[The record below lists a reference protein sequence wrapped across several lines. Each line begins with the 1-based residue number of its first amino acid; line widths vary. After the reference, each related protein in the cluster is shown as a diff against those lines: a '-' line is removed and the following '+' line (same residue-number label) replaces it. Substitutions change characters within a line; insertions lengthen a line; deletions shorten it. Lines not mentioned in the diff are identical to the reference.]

1 MPKFWNFKKLNN
13 LLFRFLHEFLIDWD
27 GEQFFD
33 EILGLI
39 KVCQITEFKEIY
51 DTILSQVEQHFH
63 VYTLIDKVI
72 FIKQGRGLFSCSSII
87 KSFKAV
93 PRIHFIWTWT

>member
-1 MPKFWNFKKLNN
+1 M
-13 LLFRFLHEFLIDWD
+13 HEFLIDWD

-51 DTILSQVEQHFH
+51 DTILSQVEQHFP

-72 FIKQGRGLFSCSSII
+72 FAKQGRGLFTCSSII
-87 KSFKAV
+87 KSSAQDSFHLDVDPDPGSTLKINLD
-93 PRIHFIWTWT
+93 PGHNHFF

>member
-1 MPKFWNFKKLNN
+1 
-13 LLFRFLHEFLIDWD
+13 LIDWD

-72 FIKQGRGLFSCSSII
+72 FIKQGRGIFSCSSII
-87 KSFKAV
+87 KSLKQCPGFISFGHG
-93 PRIHFIWTWT
+93 PRSWIHPENESGSRS